1 MAEPTDRLQRLL
13 EYVVAEGR
21 ICPQPQRWNLL
32 WSKLPNREQ
41 HNGSWVLSPPLIL
54 AAWHYSS
61 DDDKQER
68 LRDHI
73 LWAERF
79 GELDMVDQFLRSLG
93 DLDWYRG

>member
-1 MAEPTDRLQRLL
+1 MTETIDRLQKLL

-21 ICPQPQRWNLL
+21 ICPQPQQWNLF

-41 HNGSWVLSPPLIL
+41 HNGSWSPSPPLIL
-54 AAWHYSS
+54 AAWHHTS

-79 GELDMVDQFLRSLG
+79 GALDLADRFLRSLG